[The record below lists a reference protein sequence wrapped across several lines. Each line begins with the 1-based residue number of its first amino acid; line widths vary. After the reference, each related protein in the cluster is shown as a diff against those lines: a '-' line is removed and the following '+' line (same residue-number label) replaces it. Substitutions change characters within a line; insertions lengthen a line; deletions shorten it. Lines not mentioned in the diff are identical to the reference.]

1 MHIHTT
7 KGEGITMV
15 QLDQIDKDILN
26 TIQLDFP
33 LETHPFEK
41 LGEQLGIPEDEVIR
55 RLERLNS
62 AGAIRR
68 IGPII
73 NTKKT
78 GGISTLVAAKVPE
91 QRIDEV
97 AEAINRYPEVSHNYL
112 RPAEYN
118 IWFTISAS
126 SDERLMQILDELK
139 AETGCDLIN
148 LPTKRLFKIGVK
160 FNIR

>member
-1 MHIHTT
+1 
-7 KGEGITMV
+7 MV

-26 TIQLDFP
+26 SIQLDFP
-33 LETHPFEK
+33 LEIYPFEK
-41 LGEQLGIPEDEVIR
+41 LGEQLGIPEDELIR
-55 RLERLNS
+55 RIERMKS

-91 QRIDEV
+91 HKIDEV
-97 AEAINRYPEVSHNYL
+97 ADIINQYSEVSHNYL

-118 IWFTISAS
+118 IWFTMAAS
-126 SDERLMQILDELK
+126 SEERIIQILDEIK
-139 AETGCDLIN
+139 DKTGCDLIN

-160 FNIR
+160 FDIR

>member
-1 MHIHTT
+1 
-7 KGEGITMV
+7 MV

-33 LETHPFEK
+33 LEANPFEK
-41 LGEQLGIPEDEVIR
+41 LGEQLDIPEDELIR
-55 RLERLNS
+55 RIERLKS

-91 QRIDEV
+91 QKIDEV
-97 AEAINRYPEVSHNYL
+97 AEIINRYSEVSHNYL

-118 IWFTISAS
+118 IWFTMAAPSE
-126 SDERLMQILDELK
+126 ERIMQILDELK
-139 AETGCDLIN
+139 AETGCELIN

-160 FNIR
+160 FDIR

>member
-1 MHIHTT
+1 MHIYTT
-7 KGEGITMV
+7 KGKGIKMV
-15 QLDQIDKDILN
+15 KLDEIDKNILN
-26 TIQLDFP
+26 IIQLDFP

-41 LGEQLGIPEDEVIR
+41 LGEQLGIPENEMI
-55 RLERLNS
+55 ERLGRLNN

-112 RPAEYN
+112 RPAKYN

-126 SDERLMQILDELK
+126 SEARLIQILDELK

>member
-1 MHIHTT
+1 LHIYTT
-7 KGEGITMV
+7 KGKGIKMV
-15 QLDQIDKDILN
+15 KLDEIDKNILN
-26 TIQLDFP
+26 IIQLDFP
-33 LETHPFEK
+33 LEIHPFKK
-41 LGEQLGIPEDEVIR
+41 LGEQLGIPEDEVI
-55 RLERLNS
+55 ERLGRLNN

-73 NTKKT
+73 NVKKT

-112 RPAEYN
+112 RTAKYN

-126 SDERLMQILDELK
+126 SEARLIQILDELK

>member
-1 MHIHTT
+1 MI
-7 KGEGITMV
+7 

-33 LETHPFEK
+33 LEPHPFEK
-41 LGEQLGIPEDEVIR
+41 LGEQLGITEDEVIEH
-55 RLERLNS
+55 LERLKS

-68 IGPII
+68 ISPII

-91 QRIDEV
+91 QKIDEV
-97 AEAINRYPEVSHNYL
+97 AEIINQYTEVSHNYL

-118 IWFTISAS
+118 IWFTMAAPSE
-126 SDERLMQILDELK
+126 ERIIQILDELK
-139 AETGCDLIN
+139 TETGCDLIN

-160 FNIR
+160 FDIK

>member
-1 MHIHTT
+1 MI
-7 KGEGITMV
+7 

-33 LETHPFEK
+33 LETHPFEI
-41 LGEQLGIPEDEVIR
+41 LSEQLGIPEDEVIKH
-55 RLERLNS
+55 LERLKE

-68 IGPII
+68 ISPII

-97 AEAINRYPEVSHNYL
+97 AEVINQYSEVSHNYL

-118 IWFTISAS
+118 IWFTMAAPSE
-126 SDERLMQILDELK
+126 ERLMQILDELK
-139 AETGCDLIN
+139 TETGCDLIN

-160 FNIR
+160 FDIK